1 MKKMLIWLAVMSMAV
16 AGYAAPSRAIILD
29 FEDDTGMGS
38 DAKLGGLISPES
50 LASKGVYFLQKDLL
64 GQENISLIDRRDFIN
79 QVEALQYRDG
89 ADPDKNNFLRDKS
102 RNTPTK
108 PSFLQAAQALRA
120 DVVLRGAL
128 VSFSTGKQMVN
139 QGGYKADFSK
149 VTVRVMIQ
157 ALDAVDGG
165 VVAMADGAAS
175 EKFRQTEALSTVL
188 SEDDVLNLL
197 ERAIKSAVPEL
208 ETALAKREAQQQ
220 NRPTVKLT
228 IATDA
233 DPAMVE
239 IDGILVGSTPMEGL
253 DVYKGDH
260 VLAIGKPGYQDV
272 TKRIMIE
279 QDTKI
284 TVPMLSTQL
293 NAEQLNDI
301 LGKMRLN
308 VYSGIEPALV
318 VETISE

>member
-1 MKKMLIWLAVMSMAV
+1 MKKVIIWLAVAMMGATV
-16 AGYAAPSRAIILD
+16 NAAPMRVAILD

-50 LASKGVYFLQKDLL
+50 LAGKGVYFLQKDLL
-64 GQENISLIDRRDFIN
+64 GDENIALIDRRDFI
-79 QVEALQYRDG
+79 QQIEALQYRDG
-89 ADPDKNNFLRDKS
+89 ADPDKHNFLRDQS
-102 RNTPTK
+102 RDTPTK
-108 PSFLQAAQALRA
+108 PSFIQAAQALRA

-139 QGGYKADFSK
+139 QGGYQADFSK

-165 VVAMADGAAS
+165 VVAVADGSAS
-175 EKFRQTEALSTVL
+175 DKFRQTEAMSTIL
-188 SEDDVLNLL
+188 GEDDVLNLL
-197 ERAIKSAVPEL
+197 DLAIRKAVPEL
-208 ETALAKREAQQQ
+208 ETALAKRLEQQKG
-220 NRPTVKLT
+220 RPTVKLS
-228 IATDA
+228 ISTDA
-233 DPAMVE
+233 DPALIE
-239 IDGILVGSTPMEGL
+239 IDGILVGSSPIEGL

-260 VLAIGKPGYQDV
+260 VLAVGKPGYQDV
-272 TKRIMIE
+272 TKRILLE

-301 LGKMRLN
+301 LQKMRLN

-318 VETISE
+318 VETQSE